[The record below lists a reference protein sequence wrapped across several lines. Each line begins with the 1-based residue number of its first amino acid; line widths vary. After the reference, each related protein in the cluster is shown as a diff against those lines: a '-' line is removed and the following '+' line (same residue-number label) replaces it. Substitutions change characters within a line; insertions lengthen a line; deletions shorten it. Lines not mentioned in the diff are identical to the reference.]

1 VNAEQRA
8 HLIEVGAAAI
18 ANVRAARWKQLVGD
32 EHERVRSLF
41 VEHESDQQRVEA
53 AAVIDSLG
61 ITQDQWHSDA
71 AVRWDGVTD
80 YPTFRISAV
89 ENLPDYGSTLDSQPT
104 KAEA

>member
-1 VNAEQRA
+1 MNAAQRA
-8 HLIEVGAAAI
+8 QLIEV
-18 ANVRAARWKQLVGD
+18 AARALIAHGEDPEIAVW
-32 EHERVRSLF
+32 
-41 VEHESDQQRVEA
+41 EA
-53 AAVIDSLG
+53 EGVIDSLG